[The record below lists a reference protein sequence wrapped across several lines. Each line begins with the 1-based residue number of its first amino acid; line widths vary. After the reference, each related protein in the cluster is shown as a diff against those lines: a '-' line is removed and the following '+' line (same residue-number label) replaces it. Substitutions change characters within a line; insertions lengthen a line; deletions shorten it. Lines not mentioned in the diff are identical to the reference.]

1 MRFYS
6 ASGFLA
12 HVAQHGTKFSGLLDL
27 QDCPD
32 LTALPDNLSV
42 SGSLDLRGC
51 TGLTAAIFNCGK
63 NNRTILPYNHPTKG
77 RVISLGCFIGTKDE
91 AIKAVKEKY
100 SGQDA
105 LDYITK
111 IELAFA

>member
-12 HVAQHGTKFSGLLDL
+12 HVAQHGTKFSGSLDL
-27 QDCPD
+27 Q
-32 LTALPDNLSV
+32 
-42 SGSLDLRGC
+42 GC